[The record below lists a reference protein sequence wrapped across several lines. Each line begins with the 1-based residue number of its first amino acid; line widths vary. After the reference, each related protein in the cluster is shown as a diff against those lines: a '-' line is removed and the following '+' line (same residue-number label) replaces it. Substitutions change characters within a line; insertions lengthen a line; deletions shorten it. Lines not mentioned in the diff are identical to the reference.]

1 MVSDVLSRFPGAE
14 DLSSAHLCSMIHS
27 FGVPHVN
34 DVPLALESSAL
45 VAPVISTFDNDTF
58 LEELKVE

>member
-1 MVSDVLSRFPGAE
+1 MVADVLSRVPGAE
-14 DLSSAHLCSMIHS
+14 ELSVAELCSLTHS

-45 VAPVISTFDNDTF
+45 VAPVITIFENDTF
-58 LEELKVE
+58 LE

>member
-1 MVSDVLSRFPGAE
+1 MVADVLSRVPCTE
-14 DLSSAHLCSMIHS
+14 DLYSTLFCSLTHS

-45 VAPVISTFDNDTF
+45 VAPVITIFENDTF
-58 LEELKVE
+58 LEYIRVE